1 MTLPSDTG
9 SEMRVAGGL
18 ALEKRALVIAAES
31 LIACDVTFEAITA
44 YVKPNLAR
52 VFQVAGWAWQGRAVV
67 QRRLGERVPVDFDT
81 LPVNETLAALAQ
93 AEALAGRPVYLASSG
108 DGLLASGLMRRFPF
122 VKGMI
127 ADDSL
132 QESRQLAISGAKP
145 GAKSDATMSDA
156 IMSNALARRFPEGFD
171 YIGGANADLGVG
183 RRTGSE
189 VDAGPPRRGI
199 RLAAPRLS
207 QWRGLVKSLRLHQ
220 WTKNLLVFAP
230 FILGGELDE
239 AGAWLATAVA
249 FLALGLVASS
259 TYLVND
265 ILDVADDR
273 RHWSKRRRPIASGLL
288 PVSMAALCAAAGLTA
303 GLALAFAVSRDALQV
318 MLVYTALTLAYSLAI
333 KRLPLVDGLA
343 LATLFT
349 LRLGLGVAATAVPPS
364 AWLFVFSMF
373 IFASLSFA
381 KRYTELDRAIK
392 TAGAKISG
400 RGYRAEDVPL
410 VLAVGVAAGLGAV
423 IILILYIIEDAFLRS
438 FYGATQWLWGFP
450 LLVFLLICRIWLVT
464 VRGEMNDDPV
474 KFMIADTHSQVVL
487 GLLATCFAFAW
498 LA

>member
-1 MTLPSDTG
+1 MTLPSDMG
-9 SEMRVAGGL
+9 GEMRVTGGL
-18 ALEKRALVIAAES
+18 APEKRALVIAAES
-31 LIACDVTFEAITA
+31 LVACDVTFEAITA

-52 VFQVAGWAWQGRAVV
+52 VFQVAGWAWQGRAVLK
-67 QRRLGERVPVDFDT
+67 RRLGERVPVDFDT

-108 DGLLASGLMRRFPF
+108 DGLLANGLMRRFPF
-122 VKGMI
+122 VNGMI
-127 ADDSL
+127 TGDSL
-132 QESRQLAISGAKP
+132 QESRGLAISGAKP
-145 GAKSDATMSDA
+145 DATRPDA
-156 IMSNALARRFPEGFD
+156 TMSNALARRFPEGFD
-171 YIGGANADLGVG
+171 YIGGADAHLAVT
-183 RRTGSE
+183 RPTGS
-189 VDAGPPRRGI
+189 VIDAGPPRLGM

-288 PVSMAALCAAAGLTA
+288 PVSMAALCAAAGLTT